1 MTRGSSLHDCSDDR
15 ENSGKDQIVAATD
28 LVSDKAGAQSPNKT
42 TALEGG
48 NNVGLKVGKCNT
60 RDLGETISTL
70 QFRQLRVLDQHALR
84 DILLLEG
91 GHGQDTADDA
101 RVHTEKHATE
111 ASLSLSAVGLSRYL
125 QKGTHGAGEHEHAP
139 SVDLWGILLDG
150 IVVNDLVENT
160 HVVGRSFCRAQTG
173 RLKLLGVE
181 TSDCADRQDVH
192 LLYL

>member
-1 MTRGSSLHDCSDDR
+1 MARGSSLHDRSNDC
-15 ENSGKDQIVAATD
+15 ENSRKNQVKAATD
-28 LVSDKAGAQSPNKT
+28 LVGDETGAERADKAT
-42 TALEGG
+42 TLQGGYDVCLE
-48 NNVGLKVGKCNT
+48 VGKGNT
-60 RDLGETISTL
+60 RHFRETVSPDGCVSIVCGL
-70 QFRQLRVLDQHALR
+70 PKCAAR

-91 GHGQDTADDA
+91 FHGQDTADDT

-150 IVVNDLVENT
+150 IVVNDLVKNT

-173 RLKLLGVE
+173 RLELLVGG
-181 TSDCADRQDVH
+181 
-192 LLYL
+192 